1 MDLEDA
7 LFPVDEV
14 PQPAHEDLPGA
25 VADDPI
31 LVEDSD
37 DDFEGSSGVSSKGSD
52 GCLQGE
58 LMGHEAEDVGEAEVE
73 AEGNSLSWRR
83 KYKEIGFQ
91 SGSWASSSGS
101 GSGQY
106 EWRVKEST
114 STITTRSGLRM
125 EDPFPFESESEKE
138 WNSST
143 EENPGL
149 SAEPEHSET
158 EEEEDPNM
166 AHLVDPDPEI
176 GSLTTHLDGEPAH
189 AIVSNP
195 RRRSIDIKTNVLGV
209 LPTFSGRRNECPYVF
224 LNEFSKLCSIQKR
237 PNEATEEDY
246 RLRAIPFAL
255 KGEIN
260 IDVYPGREKELRER
274 TGGDS
279 VPQLFF
285 NEKLIGGLAALNS
298 LRNGGMLE
306 AKLEEILA
314 TKCPD
319 DAPAPP
325 VYGFDEEGE
334 VAAMDE
340 MAEIV
345 KVVRQRVPIQDRI
358 TKMKFVKNCFSG
370 AELVEE
376 LIHQLDCGRKKAVEI
391 GKQLARRH
399 FIHHVFGDNEFE
411 DGNHFYR
418 FLEHEPFIPKCYNF
432 RGVVNDSEPK
442 DVAALS
448 RRLTCIMSAI
458 LESYASDDRLHLDYL
473 GISNSE
479 EFRRYINVVEEL
491 QRVDLL
497 TLSHDEKLA
506 FFLNLHNSMA
516 IHAVIRIGHPG
527 GMIDRRPFFSDFMY
541 VIGGHPYS
549 LNSIRNGILRGNR
562 RPPFSLI
569 KPFSKGDKRLEL
581 SFDKVNQL
589 IHFGMWNATR
599 GSPSIRFF
607 KCQGIESELKN
618 AAREYFQREDG
629 MQVDLAKRTVYLP
642 RIFKWYSADFGQEKD
657 IPNWIINYLDAS
669 KTGLLTHLISD
680 GGSVN
685 IAYQD
690 YDWSINL

>member
-1 MDLEDA
+1 MENPLPIAVDFPNKNIRIEFDAPQADAINANSPNPTGDLSKSHRQGTIIPPHSLLPMPDA
-7 LFPVDEV
+7 P
-14 PQPAHEDLPGA
+14 PG
-25 VADDPI
+25 
-31 LVEDSD
+31 LL
-37 DDFEGSSGVSSKGSD
+37 KK
-52 GCLQGE
+52 
-58 LMGHEAEDVGEAEVE
+58 
-73 AEGNSLSWRR
+73 SLSFPE
-83 KYKEIGFQ
+83 KFDSPASAIGKFFREK
-91 SGSWASSSGS
+91 SNSVSEALKRISSLTKDGNDD
-101 GSGQY
+101 
-106 EWRVKEST
+106 V
-114 STITTRSGLRM
+114 
-125 EDPFPFESESEKE
+125 
-138 WNSST
+138 
-143 EENPGL
+143 
-149 SAEPEHSET
+149 
-158 EEEEDPNM
+158 EEEDL
-166 AHLVDPDPEI
+166 LVKEFDLVGVKVVKTLKQGTKELNGRI
-176 GSLTTHLDGEPAH
+176 SFFSR
-189 AIVSNP
+189 SNC
-195 RRRSIDIKTNVLGV
+195 RDCTAVRSFLRERDL
-209 LPTFSGRRNECPYVF
+209 SYV
-224 LNEFSKLCSIQKR
+224 
-237 PNEATEEDY
+237 
-246 RLRAIPFAL
+246 
-255 KGEIN
+255 EIN

-306 AKLEEILA
+306 AKSEEILG

-325 VYGFDEEGE
+325 VYGFDEEGDE
-334 VAAMDE
+334 TVMDE

-345 KVVRQRVPIQDRI
+345 KIVRQRVPIQDRI

-442 DVAALS
+442 DAAAVS

-458 LESYASDDRLHLDYL
+458 VESYASDDRLKLDYL
-473 GISNSE
+473 RISNSE
-479 EFRRYINVVEEL
+479 EFRRYVNVVEDL
-491 QRVDLL
+491 QRIDLL

-549 LNSIRNGILRGNR
+549 LNSIRNGILRSNR

-569 KPFSKGDKRLEL
+569 KPFTNGDKRLEL
-581 SFDKVNQL
+581 SLGKVNEL

-599 GSPSIRFF
+599 GSPRIRFF
-607 KCQGIESELKN
+607 RCEGIESELKK
-618 AAREYFQREDG
+618 AAREYFEREDG
-629 MQVDLAKRTVYLP
+629 VQVDLARRRVYLP
-642 RIFKWYSADFGQEKD
+642 RIIKWYSADFCQEKQL
-657 IPNWIINYLDAS
+657 PNWIINYLDAS
-669 KTGLLTHLISD
+669 KAGLLTHLLSY

-690 YDWSINL
+690 YDWSLNL